1 MTDCV
6 GKTTTAGV
14 TVGQRAGGHS
24 GARGRGLCWRLGR
37 PIIPCTRHVGLPGP
51 GLRRKKKYARAHAHA
66 RARLRAGGVRALRA
80 IASKLGGTKG
90 RTRKRFLLWPLLPI
104 RTHFSNSAFADS
116 TFNLASAN
124 PTTRTQDAGLQEP
137 RFGAEVSFCPCSHL
151 QHVQRS
157 TPSHFSKDT
166 LNFSSLGHGC
176 TARDRCCSMIV
187 SEILRVYRLTT

>member
-1 MTDCV
+1 MQCPSLSRDHPCPAQAASTCRR
-6 GKTTTAGV
+6 GV
-14 TVGQRAGGHS
+14 TVGQRAGATAGLAGGVFVGGS
-24 GARGRGLCWRLGR
+24 GVQSSRVPGTLASQGLVCAEKRST
-37 PIIPCTRHVGLPGP
+37 P
-51 GLRRKKKYARAHAHA
+51 AHTHMLAHA
-66 RARLRAGGVRALRA
+66 RDQRQGVRALRA

-157 TPSHFSKDT
+157 TPSHF
-166 LNFSSLGHGC
+166 H
-176 TARDRCCSMIV
+176 
-187 SEILRVYRLTT
+187 

>member
-1 MTDCV
+1 VSKGGD
-6 GKTTTAGV
+6 GWAAG
-14 TVGQRAGGHS
+14 RGHS

-37 PIIPCTRHVGLPGP
+37 PIIPCTGTLASQGLVCAEKRSTP
-51 GLRRKKKYARAHAHA
+51 AHTHMLAHA
-66 RARLRAGGVRALRA
+66 RDQRQGVRALRA

-157 TPSHFSKDT
+157 TPSHF
-166 LNFSSLGHGC
+166 H
-176 TARDRCCSMIV
+176 
-187 SEILRVYRLTT
+187 